1 MNFSVQK
8 RKLQILFDKGK
19 MEKIQILKFDKR
31 RLQQVLLNLLSNACK
46 YQVSG
51 IIEVEVKCIQAYE
64 TLTDSQIYLK
74 ISVNDEGVGMSV
86 EKVKGIFEPFG

>member
-1 MNFSVQK
+1 M
-8 RKLQILFDKGK
+8 
-19 MEKIQILKFDKR
+19 
-31 RLQQVLLNLLSNACK
+31 LLNLLSNACK

-51 IIEVEVKCIQAYE
+51 KIEVEVKLIQADE

-74 ISVNDEGVGMSV
+74 ISVIDEGVGMSA